1 MTASRPSSR
10 YVTDGRGQRIAVI
23 LDLERCEHVLD
34 TAEELADI
42 RALDE
47 AQASGDGVIPLDQ
60 ARREIERGR
69 S

>member
-47 AQASGDGVIPLDQ
+47 VRLVLSYGRAQFRAVPDP
-60 ARREIERGR
+60 RG
-69 S
+69 